1 MLMKPILGLWNG
13 IIKAVLY
20 DLDRG
25 KYQAKLSY
33 WFVGFEKKMSTIEV
47 KINWNA
53 EWLFL
58 VDAKLNSYW

>member
-33 WFVGFEKKMSTIEV
+33 WFVGFEKKCPQSRL
-47 KINWNA
+47 K
-53 EWLFL
+53 
-58 VDAKLNSYW
+58 